1 MQQKKGCKSPGPP
14 PQVACPTPG
23 RRCASC
29 GHQGSHSP
37 WVGRCRA
44 HEHFDFDAR
53 VSKATAGRH
62 IKHPASKQSE
72 LGFQTTTWEAPM
84 VETCPCF
91 TAIKYC
97 RERSAWVASEFKRK
111 SYKIFAFRVCNA
123 TPPIPPPVTR
133 RRSQVGIDHQATPF
147 LSNVP
152 QLRRSLQETFQS
164 LGCFPRPGIFGRMLT
179 GAAEP

>member
-1 MQQKKGCKSPGPP
+1 MSILTLMQEVTKQLPDRTSS
-14 PQVACPTPG
+14 TL
-23 RRCASC
+23 RAS
-29 GHQGSHSP
+29 
-37 WVGRCRA
+37 
-44 HEHFDFDAR
+44 R
-53 VSKATAGRH
+53 VSLGFKQRPG
-62 IKHPASKQSE
+62 KHPWWRHA
-72 LGFQTTTWEAPM
+72 
-84 VETCPCF
+84 CF